1 LALSVTVELAR
12 VGVIVVSVR
21 VESRIG
27 DFRSQA
33 SSQVSSRADVLAHG
47 SEGYL
52 SLHAHDFVSSI
63 D

>member
-12 VGVIVVSVR
+12 VGVIVVSVK

-33 SSQVSSRADVLAHG
+33 SSQVSSRADVLVHG